1 MTSTDT
7 AQLRVHGT
15 PAVATTA
22 GDGEEAILCVHGLAS
37 QRALLTPLVER
48 LAEAGYRALA
58 PDLRGHGDSA
68 GTRGLL
74 SRDRVLADLRAWH
87 RWLEDEGTQLRA
99 IVGHSL
105 GGLWALVAR
114 EQLPVDA
121 LAMVATPAS
130 IRRETA
136 WIERAIYRVGYRLQR
151 LVDPLGLTLRA
162 PNRVGL
168 DDVLETEEAIES
180 ARRLDLVQASIP
192 LANARAL
199 LALDGPTMAA
209 DTEIPAVVAR
219 PTRDRLVPEAST
231 RSLYEALAGPRTWL
245 EIDGPHECFF
255 DATGD
260 TCASALVDALED
272 ALPEPGDEEPDP
284 KEP

>member
-58 PDLRGHGDSA
+58 PDLRGHGDS
-68 GTRGLL
+68 GGPRGLL
-74 SRDRVLADLRAWH
+74 SRDRVLADLRAWR
-87 RWLEDEGTQLRA
+87 RWLEDEGAQLRA

-105 GGLWALVAR
+105 GGLWALAAR
-114 EQLPVDA
+114 EHLGIDA

-136 WIERAIYRVGYRLQR
+136 WLERAIYRVGYRLQR
-151 LVDPLGLTLRA
+151 LVDPLDLTLRV

-192 LANARAL
+192 LANAPGL
-199 LALDGPTMAA
+199 LALDGPAMAA
-209 DTEIPAVVAR
+209 DTEIPAIVAR

-231 RSLYEALAGPRTWL
+231 RALYEALAGPRTWL
-245 EIDGPHECFF
+245 EVDGPHECFF